1 MKEFG
6 TFLTEIVR
14 WDHHLY
20 VDMMLKMCNILASSH
35 LNIPFFDCKGK
46 IMKKER
52 KEKKQLTEYI

>member
-14 WDHHLY
+14 WAHHLY

-35 LNIPFFDCKGK
+35 LNIPFLTV
-46 IMKKER
+46 
-52 KEKKQLTEYI
+52 KEK